1 MKVLL
6 KRLAAYYELTKPRT
20 VWLLVIVGACAPFL
34 SKDLPSDFLPTYFL
48 GIIFLTLAVAGT
60 NAFTCWIDR
69 DLDAVMERTR
79 NRPLARGE
87 ISPRAALLFS
97 ISTFMLGIMGTI
109 LLFPRAAF
117 FLVLG
122 FLFSAVLYNGYLK
135 RRSALNIIF
144 ASPAGMMPVLY
155 MWFLLWGKIDLLPV
169 LFGLL
174 VVFWTPAHIWSLAI
188 FYKDDY
194 KRVKVPMLPVVEGE
208 TLTIRFIAI
217 ANFGLGILTFL
228 IILSG
233 NFSLFFIIAAM
244 FLNLLLFYL
253 TFRAGLKPDRI
264 EAYRLFKFSSPYL
277 ALVFILAV
285 LDKQLF

>member
-1 MKVLL
+1 
-6 KRLAAYYELTKPRT
+6 
-20 VWLLVIVGACAPFL
+20 
-34 SKDLPSDFLPTYFL
+34 
-48 GIIFLTLAVAGT
+48 
-60 NAFTCWIDR
+60 
-69 DLDAVMERTR
+69 
-79 NRPLARGE
+79 
-87 ISPRAALLFS
+87 
-97 ISTFMLGIMGTI
+97 MLGIMGTI

-208 TLTIRFIAI
+208 TLTIRFIAL

-233 NFSLFFIIAAM
+233 NFSLFFILAAM

-253 TFRAGLKPDRI
+253 TFRASLKPDRI